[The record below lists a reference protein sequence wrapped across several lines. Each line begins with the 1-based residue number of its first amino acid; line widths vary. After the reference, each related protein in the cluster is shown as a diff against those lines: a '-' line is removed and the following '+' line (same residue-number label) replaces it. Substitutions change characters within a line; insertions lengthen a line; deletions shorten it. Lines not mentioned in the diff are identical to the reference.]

1 MIKEENIIK
10 KIFIAMLMGVCI
22 YGGAVSSNIC
32 NAYNNEYEIIQMYY
46 QRERVQV
53 DVANTI
59 GVSKDVVAY
68 FMEEGYAPRDIVM
81 AGLLVGKNSS
91 INGRISNINEI
102 LSKKTSSNSW
112 RDVAITMGVDQEA
125 FNQYVEKAKKII

>member
-10 KIFIAMLMGVCI
+10 KIVVAMLMGLFI
-22 YGGAVSSNIC
+22 FGGAVNSNIC
-32 NAYNNEYEIIQMYY
+32 NAYNEYDIIQWNY
-46 QRERVQV
+46 QRERIQV